1 MKNQE
6 TNYETKKIK
15 IKNTIF
21 SVVIASGLNN
31 YVSIRKET
39 NNPFKTLGKQFTNFD
54 EAIKNYKSASMKV
67 ELLKLQM
74 NLKTV

>member
-1 MKNQE
+1 MKK
-6 TNYETKKIK
+6 TNYETKYIK
-15 IKNTIF
+15 IKKTIF

-39 NNPFKTLGKQFTNFD
+39 NNPWKSGGKRFENFD
-54 EAIKNYKSASMKV
+54 EAIKNYSNANMKV

-74 NLKTV
+74 GLS

>member
-6 TNYETKKIK
+6 TNYETKKIQ

-39 NNPFKTLGKQFTNFD
+39 NNPWKSGGKRFENFD
-54 EAIKNYKSASMKV
+54 EAIKNYKSANMKV
-67 ELLKLQM
+67 ELLKLQTG
-74 NLKTV
+74 LC